1 MEIPS
6 KDVAYDPEKDVILS
20 RAARILYGNEVG
32 LEKLRQL
39 DWSLNLSIIHNT
51 LNVIKLSEIIK

>member
-6 KDVAYDPEKDVILS
+6 KDVAYDPEKDMILC

-32 LEKLRQL
+32 MEKLRQI
-39 DWSLNLSIIHNT
+39 D
-51 LNVIKLSEIIK
+51 

>member
-6 KDVAYDPEKDVILS
+6 KDVAYDPEKDVILN

-32 LEKLRQL
+32 LEKLKQI
-39 DWSLNLSIIHNT
+39 DWGARKTSYSLILP
-51 LNVIKLSEIIK
+51 

>member
-6 KDVAYDPEKDVILS
+6 KDVAYDPEKDMILS

-32 LEKLRQL
+32 MEKLKQI
-39 DWSLNLSIIHNT
+39 D
-51 LNVIKLSEIIK
+51 